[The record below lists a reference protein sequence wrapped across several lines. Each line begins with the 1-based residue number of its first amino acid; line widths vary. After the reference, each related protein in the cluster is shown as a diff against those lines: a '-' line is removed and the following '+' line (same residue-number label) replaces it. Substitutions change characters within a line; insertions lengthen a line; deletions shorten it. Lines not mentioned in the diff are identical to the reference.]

1 MPVSF
6 SYREDQLYAEKRSL
20 EQLAER
26 IGTPFYCYSANMI
39 KERFEAYRTSFG
51 PERSLICYAVKANS
65 NQSVIGLLGAMGA
78 GADVV
83 SAGELQRA
91 LQAGIRADRIV
102 FSGVAKTAAEM
113 EYALEQG
120 IFQFNVESEP
130 EVEQLSRVAVAL
142 GKEAP
147 VAFRINP
154 DIDAHTHEKITTGRA
169 ANKFGV
175 PRRRAL
181 EVYAWAASLPG
192 IRVQGIAT
200 HIGSQLTQLEPFE
213 QAFHCHAE
221 LTTELRGQGHDIS
234 VLDIG
239 GGLGIDY
246 GDGKPPPP
254 DLADYAALA
263 RRILE
268 PLGCRILVEPGRS
281 LVAESGILVSRVIYR
296 KEGDNTRFLI
306 IDAGMNDLLRPSLY
320 DAYHEISPVRI
331 HAGEARAY
339 DVVGPVCETGDTF
352 ARGRELPP
360 LQAGDL
366 VAIRNAGAYGA
377 VMSSLYNTRPLVPEI
392 LVEGENFRVI
402 RERLGVTAIIG
413 LDAGTDSS

>member
-1 MPVSF
+1 VTF
-6 SYREDQLYAEKRSL
+6 NYREAQLYAENLSL
-20 EQLAER
+20 EQLSER
-26 IGTPFYCYSANMI
+26 VGTPFYCYSAGMI
-39 KERFEAYRTSFG
+39 RDRFQAYRSSFG
-51 PERSLICYAVKANS
+51 ADRSLICYAVKANS
-65 NQSVIGLLGAMGA
+65 NQSVIRLLGEMGA

-91 LQAGIRADRIV
+91 LQAGIPASRIV

-130 EVEQLSRVAVAL
+130 EVEQLSRVAQSL
-142 GKEAP
+142 GKQAP

-154 DIDAHTHEKITTGRA
+154 DIDAHTHEKITTGKA

-175 PRRRAL
+175 PYRRAR

-213 QAFHCHAE
+213 QAFRCHAE
-221 LTTELRGQGHDIS
+221 LTAELRGQGHDIS

-246 GDGKPPPP
+246 GEGKPKPPP
-254 DLADYAALA
+254 LADYAALA
-263 RRILE
+263 RRILD

-281 LVAESGILVSRVIYR
+281 LVAEAGVLVARVIYV
-296 KEGDNTRFLI
+296 KEGESTRFLI
-306 IDAGMNDLLRPSLY
+306 IDAGMNDLLRPSMY
-320 DAYHEISPVRI
+320 DAYHEISAVRVRK
-331 HAGEARAY
+331 GDEAPY

-352 ARGRELPP
+352 ARGRLLPP
-360 LQAGDL
+360 LEAGDL

-392 LVEGENFRVI
+392 LVEGDGFREI
-402 RERLGVTAIIG
+402 RARMDAAEIIG
-413 LDAGTDSS
+413 LDTAG

>member
-1 MPVSF
+1 MSF
-6 SYREDQLYAEKRSL
+6 EYHDAQLYAENIPL
-20 EQLAER
+20 EQLAEQV
-26 IGTPFYCYSANMI
+26 GTPFYCYSSGMI
-39 KERFEAYRTSFG
+39 RERFEAYRGSFD

-65 NQSVIGLLGAMGA
+65 NQAVIRLLGEMGA

-91 LQAGIRADRIV
+91 LQAGIPAQRIV
-102 FSGVAKTAAEM
+102 FSGVAKTADEM
-113 EYALEQG
+113 KYALEQG

-130 EVEQLSRVAVAL
+130 EVEQLSRVAAAA
-142 GKEAP
+142 GRQAP
-147 VAFRINP
+147 IAFRINP

-175 PRRRAL
+175 PRRRAAD
-181 EVYAWAASLPG
+181 VYAWAASLPG

-221 LTTELRGQGHDIS
+221 LATELRGQGHEIS

-246 GDGKPPPP
+246 GDGKAKPPP
-254 DLADYAALA
+254 LAEYAALA
-263 RRILE
+263 RKILD

-281 LVAESGILVSRVIYR
+281 LVAESGVLVARVIYV
-296 KEGDNTRFLI
+296 KEGESTRFLI
-306 IDAGMNDLLRPSLY
+306 VDAGMNDLLRPSLY
-320 DAYHEISPVRI
+320 DAWHEISAVRVRE
-331 HAGEARAY
+331 GEAVPY

-352 ARGRELPP
+352 ARNRLLPP
-360 LQAGDL
+360 LEAGEL
-366 VAIRNAGAYGA
+366 IAIRNAGAYGA

-392 LVEGENFRVI
+392 LVDGDEYDVI
-402 RERLGVTAIIG
+402 RERLDAGAII
-413 LDAGTDSS
+413 AMDSPSRK

>member
-1 MPVSF
+1 VSF
-6 SYREDQLYAEKRSL
+6 EYHDAQLYAENIPL
-20 EQLAER
+20 EQLGELV
-26 IGTPFYCYSANMI
+26 GTPFYCYSSGMI
-39 KERFEAYRTSFG
+39 RERFEAYRESFD
-51 PERSLICYAVKANS
+51 PQRSLICYAVKANS
-65 NQSVIGLLGAMGA
+65 NQAVIRLLGDMGA

-91 LQAGIRADRIV
+91 LQAGIPAERIV
-102 FSGVAKTAAEM
+102 FSGVAKTADEM
-113 EYALEQG
+113 KYALDQG

-130 EVEQLSRVAVAL
+130 EVEQLSRVATAA
-142 GKEAP
+142 GKQAP
-147 VAFRINP
+147 IAFRINP

-175 PRRRAL
+175 PRRRAN
-181 EVYAWAASLPG
+181 EVYDWAASLPG

-221 LTTELRGQGHDIS
+221 LATELRGRGHQIS

-246 GDGKPPPP
+246 GDGKPKPPP
-254 DLADYAALA
+254 LAEYAALA
-263 RRILE
+263 RKVLD

-281 LVAESGILVSRVIYR
+281 LVAESGVLVARVIYV
-296 KEGDNTRFLI
+296 KEGESTRFLI
-306 IDAGMNDLLRPSLY
+306 VDAGMNDLLRPSLY
-320 DAYHEISPVRI
+320 DAWHEISAVRVQE
-331 HAGEARAY
+331 GEAAPY

-352 ARGRELPP
+352 ARNRLLPP
-360 LQAGDL
+360 LEAGEL
-366 VAIRNAGAYGA
+366 IAIRNAGAYGA

-392 LVEGENFRVI
+392 LVDGAEYAVI
-402 RERLGVTAIIG
+402 RERL
-413 LDAGTDSS
+413 DAGSIIALDSASRK